1 MSDIFIPIG
10 SNCETGHFLRHSK
23 RRDKAYPFDWNCASL
38 EMVSNV
44 ISNNFEGFLDDIYIG
59 ERTKRLCF
67 DDCGRLKI
75 TNEEIFPVIC
85 KKYHIMFPHDFNRID
100 ESTIKQVKNN
110 YAKRID
116 RFLETIN
123 STNNIYL
130 VYCNCNYLLNDWQ
143 TSVYNN
149 YDPDILKRYTSI
161 NNNIYYLEKIKKMFR
176 EKQNIK
182 IISLDQLKS
191 CF

>member
-1 MSDIFIPIG
+1 
-10 SNCETGHFLRHSK
+10 
-23 RRDKAYPFDWNCASL
+23 
-38 EMVSNV
+38 
-44 ISNNFEGFLDDIYIG
+44 
-59 ERTKRLCF
+59 
-67 DDCGRLKI
+67 
-75 TNEEIFPVIC
+75 
-85 KKYHIMFPHDFNRID
+85 MFPHDFNRID